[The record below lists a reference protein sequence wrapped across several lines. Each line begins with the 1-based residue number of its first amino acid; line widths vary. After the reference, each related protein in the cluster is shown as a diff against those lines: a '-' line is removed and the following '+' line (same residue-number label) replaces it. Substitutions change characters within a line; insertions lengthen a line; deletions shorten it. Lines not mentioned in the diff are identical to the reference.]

1 MNPYGKRS
9 LIAEKFTAQAAI
21 IEFSILSYPL
31 EYWFCKL
38 KTTKTKQISK
48 IVSNDYK
55 KKCILETLRLK
66 DSNLLEN
73 SNTKFPPYVS
83 SSSNFYFCWPQF
95 ENQESSPNT

>member
-1 MNPYGKRS
+1 MNPYGKCS

-38 KTTKTKQISK
+38 KTTKTKQIISEL
-48 IVSNDYK
+48 
-55 KKCILETLRLK
+55 C
-66 DSNLLEN
+66 
-73 SNTKFPPYVS
+73 PH
-83 SSSNFYFCWPQF
+83 F